1 MNTGRFEG
9 HFLVTDP
16 VLTESAMIRLKSASR
31 FIRLYSSDS
40 QTLRQV
46 IEKREINKK
55 VNVKGWVKTQR
66 AMKSN
71 VFADINDGSTG
82 ENLQLVCDKA
92 EKANLGFGASVEAS
106 GVLGETPKGQL
117 ELKVEKLKLVGD
129 CPLDGNFPFVA
140 RQSYAPEYIREKLHF
155 RSRVS
160 SFNSMIR
167 CRHNLTNIINNYLHN
182 EGFFQIHT
190 PIITGES
197 GFSKFAQ

>member
-1 MNTGRFEG
+1 
-9 HFLVTDP
+9 
-16 VLTESAMIRLKSASR
+16 MIRLKSAPR
-31 FIRLYSSDS
+31 FIRLYSTHH
-40 QTLRQV
+40 QTLKE
-46 IEKREINKK
+46 IFEKREINKK

-106 GVLGETPKGQL
+106 GVLDQTPKGQL

-129 CPLDGNFPFVA
+129 CPLDGNYPYVA
-140 RQSYAPEYIREKLHF
+140 RQTFAPEYIREKLHF

-167 CRHNLTNIINNYLHN
+167 CRHNLANSINNYLHN
-182 EGFFQIHT
+182 EGFFQVHT
-190 PIITGES
+190 PIITGE
-197 GFSKFAQ
+197 

>member
-1 MNTGRFEG
+1 
-9 HFLVTDP
+9 
-16 VLTESAMIRLKSASR
+16 MIRLKAASR
-31 FIRLYSSDS
+31 FIRLYSSHC
-40 QTLRQV
+40 QTLKQV
-46 IEKREINKK
+46 IEQREINKR
-55 VNVKGWVKTQR
+55 VNVKGWVKTLR

-92 EKANLGFGASVEAS
+92 EKVNMGFGASVEAS
-106 GVLGETPKGQL
+106 GVLAETPKGQL
-117 ELKVEKLKLVGD
+117 ELKVEKLKLVGG
-129 CPLDGNFPFVA
+129 CPLDGTFPFVA

-190 PIITGES
+190 PIITGE
-197 GFSKFAQ
+197 